1 METNTENTVSE
12 EQNPDQP
19 AFSEQVLACIKSSL
33 HEVES
38 KIDFMEEEL
47 IKLKYLKSE
56 LTQIVERRKYDKD

>member
-1 METNTENTVSE
+1 METNRENTVTKQQSS
-12 EQNPDQP
+12 DQP

-47 IKLKYLKSE
+47 AELKLLRDDLS
-56 LTQIVERRKYDKD
+56 QIIDRRKYDND